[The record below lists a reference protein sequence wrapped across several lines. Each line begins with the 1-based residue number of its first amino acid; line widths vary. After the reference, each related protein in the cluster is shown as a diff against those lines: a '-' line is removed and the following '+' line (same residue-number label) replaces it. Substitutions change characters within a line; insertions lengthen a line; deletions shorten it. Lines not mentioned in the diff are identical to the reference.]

1 LKRLKTDPSIYQHR
15 IDENVSMED
24 VAGTVRELIA
34 EGKVKHFGLS
44 EAGAQSIRRLPA
56 RRPNALSPCRR
67 RHLVVV
73 ELFGISVFS
82 RIFQA
87 ARWYSA
93 LETRAAAPTL
103 PLENVVFLQSRK
115 RF

>member
-1 LKRLKTDPSIYQHR
+1 MLYRLAVGVHF
-15 IDENVSMED
+15 VD
-24 VAGTVRELIA
+24 VEW
-34 EGKVKHFGLS
+34 
-44 EAGAQSIRRLPA
+44 
-56 RRPNALSPCRR
+56 
-67 RHLVVV
+67 
-73 ELFGISVFS
+73 FGISVFS